1 MIPFDRD
8 PLYDHDRFKRER
20 SWSLCVCFNA
30 CSYPKCR
37 QLSGIMRW
45 VLPMAA
51 TPFPPDSAPETRER
65 RELWLSRLS
74 FADLADFGQD
84 DHLAAFQVFARSC
97 AAIAAKKCPL
107 RKGAPATP
115 ALNAIANAA
124 LRQDVRDTAQ
134 ARRFFEAHFR
144 PFRVSEKGAAPSIS
158 GFLTGYY
165 EPIVDGSLT
174 RSLDFTAPI
183 LTRPNNLNALAR
195 YSDRAAIEAGAIEH
209 RSAAIVWLRDR
220 VEVFLAQV
228 QGSACVRLADGSLL
242 RLAYAGRNGH
252 PYTSIGRILI
262 DTGEIAEADMSLA
275 TLKQWIRAHGQ
286 NPGDAGSVLMH
297 RNRSYVFFSLHEEC
311 EPARGPIGGQGISL
325 TALRSIAVDRAIW
338 TYGLPFWIAADLPWR
353 GSSPSP
359 FRRLMIAQDTGS
371 AIKGPARADIFFGS
385 GNDTG
390 TRAGDIRHAGD
401 VVVLLPAE
409 EAPDP

>member
-1 MIPFDRD
+1 
-8 PLYDHDRFKRER
+8 
-20 SWSLCVCFNA
+20 
-30 CSYPKCR
+30 
-37 QLSGIMRW
+37 MR
-45 VLPMAA
+45 A
-51 TPFPPDSAPETRER
+51 TPFPPDSAPGTRDR
-65 RELWLSRLS
+65 RALWLSRLS
-74 FADLADFGQD
+74 FADLGDFGQD
-84 DHLAAFQVFARSC
+84 DHLEAFQVFARSC
-97 AAIAAKKCPL
+97 AAIAAKKSPL

-115 ALNAIANAA
+115 TLNAIADAA
-124 LRQDVRDTAQ
+124 LRQEVREPAQ
-134 ARRFFEAHFR
+134 ARRFFERHFR
-144 PFRVSEKGAAPSIS
+144 PWRVSAGAGVLNA

-165 EPIVDGSLT
+165 EPMVDRSPLRT
-174 RSLDFTAPI
+174 RNFTAPV
-183 LTRPNNLNALAR
+183 LGRPDNLNALAR
-195 YSDRAAIEAGAIEH
+195 YPDRAAIEAGAIER
-209 RSAAIVWLRDR
+209 RSAPIVWLRDQ

-228 QGSACVRLADGSLL
+228 QGSARVRLADGSLL

-286 NPGDAGSVLMH
+286 NPGDAGAVLMH
-297 RNRSYVFFSLHEEC
+297 RNKSYVFFSLHAEC
-311 EPARGPIGGQGISL
+311 EPAHGPIGGQGISL

-371 AIKGPARADIFFGS
+371 AIRGPARADIFFGS
-385 GNDTG
+385 GDDAG

>member
-1 MIPFDRD
+1 MFT
-8 PLYDHDRFKRER
+8 
-20 SWSLCVCFNA
+20 
-30 CSYPKCR
+30 
-37 QLSGIMRW
+37 Q
-45 VLPMAA
+45 
-51 TPFPPDSAPETRER
+51 
-65 RELWLSRLS
+65 
-74 FADLADFGQD
+74 
-84 DHLAAFQVFARSC
+84 SC
-97 AAIAAKKCPL
+97 AAIEEMTPPL
-107 RKGAPATP
+107 RRGVAASA
-115 ALNAIANAA
+115 ALKSIAHDA
-124 LRQDVRDTAQ
+124 LRQEVSGPAQ
-134 ARRFFEAHFR
+134 ARRFFERHFR
-144 PFRVSEKGAAPSIS
+144 PCRVPTCAGVHNA

-174 RSLDFTAPI
+174 RSLDFPAPI
-183 LTRPNNLNALAR
+183 LTRPDNLNALAR
-195 YSDRAAIEAGAIEH
+195 YPDRAAIEAGAIEH
-209 RSAAIVWLRDR
+209 RSPAIVWLRDR

-228 QGSACVRLADGSLL
+228 QGSARVRLADGSVL

-262 DTGEIAEADMSLA
+262 DTGEVAEADMSLV

-286 NPGDAGSVLMH
+286 NPGDAGMLLMH
-297 RNRSYVFFSLHEEC
+297 RNKSYVFFSLHEEC

-371 AIKGPARADIFFGS
+371 AITGPARADIFFGS
-385 GNDTG
+385 GDDAG
-390 TRAGDIRHAGD
+390 ARAGDIRHAGD

-409 EAPDP
+409 KAPDP

>member
-1 MIPFDRD
+1 MT
-8 PLYDHDRFKRER
+8 
-20 SWSLCVCFNA
+20 
-30 CSYPKCR
+30 
-37 QLSGIMRW
+37 
-45 VLPMAA
+45 A
-51 TPFPPDSAPETRER
+51 TPFPPDSAPGRRDR

-84 DHLAAFQVFARSC
+84 DHLEAFQVFARSC
-97 AAIAAKKCPL
+97 AAIAAKKSPL
-107 RKGAPATP
+107 RNGAPATP

-124 LRQDVRDTAQ
+124 LRKEVREPAQ
-134 ARRFFEAHFR
+134 ARRFFERHFR
-144 PFRVSEKGAAPSIS
+144 PCRVSACAGLRND

-165 EPIVDGSLT
+165 EPIVEGSSQ
-174 RSLDFTAPI
+174 RSRNFTAP
-183 LTRPNNLNALAR
+183 LLRRPDNPNARAA
-195 YSDRAAIEAGAIEH
+195 YPERAAIEAGAIKR

-228 QGSACVRLADGSLL
+228 QGSARVRLADGRLL

-286 NPGDAGSVLMH
+286 NPGDAGALLMH
-297 RNRSYVFFSLHEEC
+297 RNKSYVFFSPHEEC
-311 EPARGPIGGQGISL
+311 EPARGPIGGQGINL

-338 TYGLPFWIAADLPWR
+338 TYGLPFWIAANLPWR
-353 GSSPSP
+353 GSFPSP

-371 AIKGPARADIFFGS
+371 AVTGPARADIFFGS
-385 GNDTG
+385 GDDAG
-390 TRAGDIRHAGD
+390 ARAGDIRHAGD

>member
-1 MIPFDRD
+1 MTTT
-8 PLYDHDRFKRER
+8 
-20 SWSLCVCFNA
+20 
-30 CSYPKCR
+30 
-37 QLSGIMRW
+37 QLA
-45 VLPMAA
+45 PA
-51 TPFPPDSAPETRER
+51 SAPGARDR
-65 RELWLSRLS
+65 NGLSLTPLS
-74 FADLADFGQD
+74 FEDLGGFRQD
-84 DHLAAFQVFARSC
+84 DHLEAFRVFARSC
-97 AAIAAKKCPL
+97 AAIADKTPTP
-107 RKGAPATP
+107 RDGVSAT
-115 ALNAIANAA
+115 AA
-124 LRQDVRDTAQ
+124 LKTIAHKAFRQEMREP
-134 ARRFFEAHFR
+134 ARARQFFERHFR
-144 PFRVSEKGAAPSIS
+144 PFRVSAQRPGAENA

-165 EPIVDGSLT
+165 EPIVEGSLT
-174 RSLDFTAPI
+174 VSRDFIAPI
-183 LTRPNNLNALAR
+183 LARPDNLGSL
-195 YSDRAAIEAGAIEH
+195 SPFPSRAAIEAGAIERH
-209 RSAAIVWLRDR
+209 SPAIVWLRDP

-228 QGSACVRLADGSLL
+228 QGSARVGLADGSLL

-286 NPGDAGSVLMH
+286 NPGDAGALLMH
-297 RNRSYVFFSLHEEC
+297 RNKSYVFFSLCEEC

-353 GSSPSP
+353 GSFPLP

-371 AIKGPARADIFFGS
+371 AITGPARADIFFGS
-385 GNDTG
+385 GDDAG
-390 TRAGDIRHAGD
+390 ARAGDIRHAGD